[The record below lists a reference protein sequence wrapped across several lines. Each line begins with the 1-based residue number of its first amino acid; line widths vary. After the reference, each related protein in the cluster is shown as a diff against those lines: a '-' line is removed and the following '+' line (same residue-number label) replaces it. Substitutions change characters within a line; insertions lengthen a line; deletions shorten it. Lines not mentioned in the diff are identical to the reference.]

1 MEGKI
6 TIGLFGTCGGS
17 TWRDQFMA
25 VYDARG
31 ISYFNPQVDNWT
43 PEMADIEAQHL
54 VEDDIILFPVTGET
68 TGLGSLAETG
78 FSMFQAMKTNMNR
91 YFLFLVDAECDPAKV
106 TDPVL
111 AKESRRARA
120 LVRAHLRKNTHPNVF
135 VCDDLGQMLEVSLFL
150 HKSISSIRQ
159 ARQILNPGG

>member
-1 MEGKI
+1 MTSNV

-31 ISYFNPQVDNWT
+31 ISYFNPQVDDWT
-43 PEMADIEAQHL
+43 PEMANIEAQHL

-78 FSMFQAMKTNMNR
+78 FAMFQAAKAGTAR
-91 YFLFLVDAECDPAKV
+91 YFVFLVDAECDPARV
-106 TDPVL
+106 TDPAL

-135 VCDDLGQMLEVSLFL
+135 VCDTLEQMLEVSLHL
-150 HKSISSIRQ
+150 HKCITNISQ
-159 ARQILNPGG
+159 ARQILGIG